1 MELSFLFEPGFFSFV
16 VLPLLIFLAR
26 ILDVSLGTLRIIFI
40 TKEMKYIATLVSFFE
55 VLIWLMAITQI
66 MQNLTNLITYIAYA
80 GGFAMGTLVGIIID
94 EKLAMGYLSV
104 VVITKKDPTGLIEK
118 LETTHF
124 RTTTIDAK
132 GEETNVE
139 MIFVIVKR
147 KELQKVLRMI
157 RKFDS
162 KAFYSIEDVKDLRHI
177 HLPSKKHHLKS
188 HAIFRHSRRKGK

>member
-104 VVITKKDPTGLIEK
+104 VVITKKDPTGLI
-118 LETTHF
+118 
-124 RTTTIDAK
+124 
-132 GEETNVE
+132 
-139 MIFVIVKR
+139 
-147 KELQKVLRMI
+147 
-157 RKFDS
+157 
-162 KAFYSIEDVKDLRHI
+162 
-177 HLPSKKHHLKS
+177 
-188 HAIFRHSRRKGK
+188 